1 MHDTVGWWY
10 GSPRWELNF
19 PRVESRAKAEFLVP
33 EL

>member
-10 GSPRWELNF
+10 GRPQWELNF
-19 PRVESRAKAEFLVP
+19 PQVENRAKAEFLVL